1 MRVLAIAAWV
11 FFAVDVLIVASLF
24 AARNMGD
31 DAAGRGMAT
40 GFAIVLTPIVLAV
53 GALLFWA
60 HRSGSKPGLWV
71 AFLLVGIPFWFLLSN
86 ILGEVRSGLFR
97 SVRHSRSL
105 RFPTPALS
113 VVARAIDARDPA
125 RVRALTSGARLDF
138 SARNS
143 DGVTILGLAV
153 SRVVGMF
160 RTPEDLESARI
171 LLEAGAPPASDVL
184 GPDEVLLEHVL
195 GGNDP
200 LAHELLRLLFKAG
213 ADPDVLDRFDRRPL
227 IFSTYMD
234 LPELEIFAEAGAN
247 LGALDTRSD
256 RPGWNALMNAAY
268 MRQWDQALFLLEKG
282 VATDHV
288 GRDGTTLD
296 QIMAEHGSGPDASDP
311 GFSSFREA
319 LARKRAASPGRG

>member
-1 MRVLAIAAWV
+1 MKALAIVAWV

-40 GFAIVLTPIVLAV
+40 GFAIVLTPVVLAV
-53 GALLFWA
+53 GTLLFWA
-60 HRSGSKPGLWV
+60 HRSGSKSGLWV
-71 AFLLVGIPFWFLLSN
+71 ALLLVGIPFWFLLSN
-86 ILGEVRSGLFR
+86 ILGEMRSGLFR
-97 SVRHSRSL
+97 NVRHSRSL
-105 RFPTPALS
+105 RFPAPALS
-113 VVARAIDARDPA
+113 AVARAIDARDPA
-125 RVRALTSGARLDF
+125 RVRALASGAKLDF
-138 SARNS
+138 AARNS
-143 DGVTILGLAV
+143 DGMTILGLAV

-171 LLEAGAPPASDVL
+171 LLEAGAPPASDIL

-195 GGNDP
+195 GGNDA
-200 LAHELLRLLFKAG
+200 LAHELLRLLLTAG

-227 IFSTYMD
+227 IFSTFTD
-234 LPELEIFAEAGAN
+234 LPELEILAEAGAN

-256 RPGWNALMNAAY
+256 RPGWNALMNAVY
-268 MRQWDQALFLLEKG
+268 MRQWDQALYLLGKG

-296 QIMAEHGSGPDASDP
+296 QIMAEHRAGPDASDP
-311 GFSSFREA
+311 GLAPFQDA
-319 LARKRAASPGRG
+319 LARKRAAQPEHR